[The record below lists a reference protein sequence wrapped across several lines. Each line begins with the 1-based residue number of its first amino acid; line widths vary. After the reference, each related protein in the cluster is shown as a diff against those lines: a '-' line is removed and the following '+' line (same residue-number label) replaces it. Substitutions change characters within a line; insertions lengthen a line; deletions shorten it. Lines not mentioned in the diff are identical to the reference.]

1 MTKIRESKE
10 SLVNKIKALVDE
22 NAKLTHQAQAAI
34 QRRAEM
40 EESLKRAEDD
50 LRQLRENGAHLLG
63 ERDRLFQELA
73 TAEQGKAEA
82 EARCAQLLNQQP
94 AAEEE
99 LAKLRTTVR
108 CLTLGLKGAA
118 AALPD

>member
-1 MTKIRESKE
+1 MSQKRESKE
-10 SLVNKIKALVDE
+10 SLLNKISALEDE
-22 NAKLTHQAQAAI
+22 NVTLAHDARTAIHRAA
-34 QRRAEM
+34 ELK
-40 EESLKRAEDD
+40 EKLKRAEDD

-99 LAKLRTTVR
+99 LTKLRTTVR